1 MARLVLGQS
10 SGLLLVR
17 SVSVSGRCY
26 GIPAA
31 EVRCHNTHGEKSD
44 YHSHADIFPFSC
56 GQDSYGQKEALI
68 VGVAGLGDQIERLAD
83 SNLYKNRSVRG
94 NNQRRFPGHREVLP
108 SDVSIGLLLG

>member
-1 MARLVLGQS
+1 MKRYKKKMGGPGFTWDYCWATRVAGLVLGES

-17 SVSVSGRCY
+17 SVSGRCY
-26 GIPAA
+26 ETPAA

-56 GQDSYGQKEALI
+56 GQDSYGQEEVLI

-83 SNLYKNRSVRG
+83 SGLYKNRSVRG
-94 NNQRRFPGHREVLP
+94 G
-108 SDVSIGLLLG
+108 GGG